1 MLNKDLGRHEDIE
14 EQIDSVKKML
24 EAQIL
29 ETERLKQ
36 DLESPNQDRI
46 RHHTNSEDPSEEDL
60 AAKLS
65 TLERLVKH
73 KKEVLLTKSIEF
85 EEVQVRIQQLKEAKK
100 QWQSTTQTIFNGINE
115 YQGRLH
121 EKQRIR
127 TAIQSELRMYDEIIA
142 SSKKKLAELEH
153 DITLRQKLAIS
164 SNIEAKCNSVVDR
177 SDNIKPSK
185 STTPTKRNSY
195 ERPTAYLPNSR
206 HSLNIPRPVRFIYV
220 IRYHYLIS
228 YICLYFVSSQYG
240 RMAPFKPGKTVKS
253 MRETELYRLKQAT
266 H

>member
-1 MLNKDLGRHEDIE
+1 MLNKDLERPEDIE
-14 EQIDSVKKML
+14 EQIDSVKKRL
-24 EAQIL
+24 ETQIL

-46 RHHTNSEDPSEEDL
+46 RHHANSEDPSEEDL

-85 EEVQVRIQQLKEAKK
+85 EEVQVRIQQLQEAKK
-100 QWQSTTQTIFNGINE
+100 QWQSTTQTIFNDINE

-164 SNIEAKCNSVVDR
+164 SNNNEAKSITVVDR
-177 SDNIKPSK
+177 SDNKKSPK
-185 STTPTKRNSY
+185 STTPTKRNNC
-195 ERPTAYLPNSR
+195 ERPTAYLPIYDDDE
-206 HSLNIPRPVRFIYV
+206 SLNIPRPVRFIYV
-220 IRYHYLIS
+220 MHYHYLIS
-228 YICLYFVSSQYG
+228 
-240 RMAPFKPGKTVKS
+240 
-253 MRETELYRLKQAT
+253 
-266 H
+266 

>member
-1 MLNKDLGRHEDIE
+1 MLNKDLERPEDIE
-14 EQIDSVKKML
+14 ERIENGKKKL

-46 RHHTNSEDPSEEDL
+46 RHHANSEDPSEEDL

-85 EEVQVRIQQLKEAKK
+85 EEVEVRIQQLKEAKK
-100 QWQSTTQTIFNGINE
+100 QWQSTTQTIFNDINE

-127 TAIQSELRMYDEIIA
+127 TAIRSELRMYDEIIA

-164 SNIEAKCNSVVDR
+164 SNNEAKNITAVDR
-177 SDNIKPSK
+177 LDNKKSPK
-185 STTPTKRNSY
+185 STTPTKRNSC
-195 ERPTAYLPNSR
+195 ERPTAYLPMKDDDD
-206 HSLNIPRPVRFIYV
+206 LIIPRPVRFIMSCT
-220 IRYHYLIS
+220 ITISSRTYLLILCFLQIS
-228 YICLYFVSSQYG
+228 MVEWLHLSLVKQSSQ
-240 RMAPFKPGKTVKS
+240 
-253 MRETELYRLKQAT
+253 
-266 H
+266 

>member
-1 MLNKDLGRHEDIE
+1 MLNKDLERPEDIE
-14 EQIDSVKKML
+14 ERIENVKKKL

-100 QWQSTTQTIFNGINE
+100 QWQSTTQTIFNDINE

-185 STTPTKRNSY
+185 STTPTKRNSC
-195 ERPTAYLPNSR
+195 ERPTAYLPVNDD
-206 HSLNIPRPVRFIYV
+206 LIIPRPVRFIMSCT
-220 IRYHYLIS
+220 ITISSRTYLLILCFLKIS
-228 YICLYFVSSQYG
+228 MVEWLHLSLVKQSSQ
-240 RMAPFKPGKTVKS
+240 
-253 MRETELYRLKQAT
+253 
-266 H
+266 